1 MIYRMLA
8 LNIDGAIIQSNS
20 KISRQTKAAIDYVK
34 SKGVV
39 VTLVTSK
46 PFLYAAKMA
55 KILKVD
61 GYLVTSDGAFVAKE
75 KDQPFY
81 YQRIEE
87 VQAEEMV
94 DILERYECHIRLY
107 HENYSLGNKMKEKK
121 QLLAKMTLELDEP
134 RFYPLTFVDSVYEK
148 LLEQPMA
155 PLKIQAQF
163 YREND
168 RELAITQIKKM
179 NQSFLIMKGKNNQ
192 LEVMNEGVSK
202 AQSLRMLAQFLEIK
216 LEDMV
221 AVGVSENDIEMIQQ
235 AGLGVAMG
243 NASHKVREEADWIT
257 RSTEEDGVSY
267 MIKEVFRK
275 QLRVQ
280 I

>member
-168 RELAITQIKKM
+168 RELAITQIKEM
-179 NQSFLIMKGKNNQ
+179 NQSFLIIKGKNNQ
-192 LEVMNEGVSK
+192 LEVMKEGVSK

-221 AVGVSENDIEMIQQ
+221 AVGVSEHDIEMIQQ

-243 NASHKVREEADWIT
+243 NASHKVRQEADWIT